1 MAALLVGAYHFKF
14 TKVPLRFAFRLEF
27 SFLVLI
33 EMYLL
38 KLHTK
43 KRFVIFYHLDHDIVT
58 DTFRDGVLL
67 SVVFGSKDVRAHGYN
82 YIVAGHLV
90 ETFIRD

>member
-14 TKVPLRFAFRLEF
+14 TKVPLRFAFRLDF
-27 SFLVLI
+27 SFLILI
-33 EMYLL
+33 EIYLRL
-38 KLHTK
+38 LTK
-43 KRFVIFYHLDHDIVT
+43 KRFIIFYHLDHDIVV
-58 DTFRDGVLL
+58 DTLRDGFLL